1 MNYAIVCNKKVVCSM
16 TEQEAMLEF
25 HSLQDLKGSMFEIV
39 DDEFNKVVL
48 INGKF
53 VQEKANGVH

>member
-16 TEQEAMLEF
+16 TEHEAMLEF
-25 HSLQDLKGSMFEIV
+25 HSLQDLKESMFEIV
-39 DDEFNKVVL
+39 DDEFNKVIL

-53 VQEKANGVH
+53 VQEKSNASH

>member
-1 MNYAIVCNKKVVCSM
+1 MNYAIVCNKKVIVSC

-25 HSLQDLKGSMFEIV
+25 HSLQDLKESMFEIV
-39 DDEFNKVVL
+39 DDEFNKVIL

-53 VQEKANGVH
+53 VQETTNGVH

>member
-1 MNYAIVCNKKVVCSM
+1 M

-53 VQEKANGVH
+53 VQEKSNASH